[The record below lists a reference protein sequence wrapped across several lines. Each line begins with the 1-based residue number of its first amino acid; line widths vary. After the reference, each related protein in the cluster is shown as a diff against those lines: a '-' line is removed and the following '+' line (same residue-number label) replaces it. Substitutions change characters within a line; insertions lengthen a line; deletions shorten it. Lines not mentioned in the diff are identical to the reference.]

1 MITNPLSILFILGW
15 GSIKYLVALGLI
27 FYYDYNFGES
37 MILAITGSMMGVLF
51 FSYTRDALKLLW
63 YKYVGKPKQ
72 GKQFRVNWRTRL
84 IVRTRQRFGLAG
96 IAFLTPILLT
106 IPVGTLVAL
115 SMYRSKP
122 NKIYFSLITTSIY
135 DNYRIFYILCV
146 ECFINEFNRNFD
158 IFLFYLS

>member
-122 NKIYFSLITTSIY
+122 KVFSYMLVSFTFWSLLLIGAYQLTG
-135 DNYRIFYILCV
+135 
-146 ECFINEFNRNFD
+146 FD
-158 IFLFYLS
+158 LAQQLHNMLAFL